1 MRYLQESSFIR
12 KFEGCE
18 KLNSIRKVLRKITTR
33 WIIYMDGPSRSR
45 VKRLTAQF
53 NEPTAD
59 SLLSLRALN
68 LVQITAN
75 HIL

>member
-18 KLNSIRKVLRKITTR
+18 KLNSIRKSDAKNHYSLDYLYGWPIPLESKAA
-33 WIIYMDGPSRSR
+33 YGP
-45 VKRLTAQF
+45 F